1 MDKKTVGIIAT
12 VLTALLCGCLSIF
25 TCSFGILIATETP
38 FDTTVNGVESVETF
52 PPTIG
57 YVLLCLTVI
66 FLLVP
71 VAVGFFTLR
80 KKPDDDAVPAV
91 IDAEPSPEPDKPAET
106 KDEEP
111 LPPAS

>member
-12 VLTALLCGCLSIF
+12 VLSALICGCTSIF
-25 TCSFGILIATETP
+25 TCVWGVLLATETP
-38 FDTTVNGVESVETF
+38 IDTNFGGVESVETF

-66 FLLVP
+66 LVLVP

-80 KKPDDDAVPAV
+80 KKPEDAPAV
-91 IDAEPSPEPDKPAET
+91 VDAESSPKPVEPVD
-106 KDEEP
+106 DEP